1 MLKEDEMSQ
10 KRKISP
16 LLALLLVLLSF
27 RVISSISIAYYVRD
41 LYSLV
46 FSLTYLAALFGSFL
60 KKKLTY
66 LLATGLAAI
75 DAILGLTMTRGSI
88 FYGALI
94 IDALILSSAVM
105 VYRQQLKDS

>member
-1 MLKEDEMSQ
+1 
-10 KRKISP
+10 
-16 LLALLLVLLSF
+16 
-27 RVISSISIAYYVRD
+27 
-41 LYSLV
+41 
-46 FSLTYLAALFGSFL
+46 
-60 KKKLTY
+60 